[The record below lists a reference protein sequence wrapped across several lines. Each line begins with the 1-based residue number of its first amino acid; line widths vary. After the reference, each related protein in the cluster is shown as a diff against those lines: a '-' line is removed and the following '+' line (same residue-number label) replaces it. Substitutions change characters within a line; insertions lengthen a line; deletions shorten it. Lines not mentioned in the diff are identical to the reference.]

1 MRSGSRIRG
10 WTGSSPYP
18 PAKNPFAKVPT
29 AAPTARGFNWN
40 KVAIHKI
47 GTPETTKKYK
57 IKASVISDGKEIL
70 TGESDEFSLNPENS
84 VISKDIEISVTQA
97 SGKTGNIALE
107 IGIEDGSGITKCRI
121 DIDDTQN
128 AATPYVNSNKIT
140 FTKNGLASGVHTVV
154 FKFTDNAS
162 KVLYSFTETINVFDN
177 LTTNTW
183 VQNGNEPWFT
193 TTGTGS
199 SKVTTCRITKEMVE
213 NASFEVIRA
222 SGHENLNART
232 IAEYL
237 KCSTQPVLYSFKT
250 VDEIREVA
258 YKLADDYHTAF
269 IMPKETD
276 KNPML
281 ALGLNYVRFGYEEK
295 NLFRF
300 LFQTDK
306 FGGMEVEALMGDSD
320 LSGIMEVM
328 AKGMDCDIGEAREIF
343 LTFFCVAHGLASL
356 LANNSME
363 YDAHEIEK
371 MLINV
376 FEGMIA
382 SRKGR

>member
-1 MRSGSRIRG
+1 M
-10 WTGSSPYP
+10 P
-18 PAKNPFAKVPT
+18 PKV
-29 AAPTARGFNWN
+29 
-40 KVAIHKI
+40 
-47 GTPETTKKYK
+47 
-57 IKASVISDGKEIL
+57 
-70 TGESDEFSLNPENS
+70 
-84 VISKDIEISVTQA
+84 
-97 SGKTGNIALE
+97 
-107 IGIEDGSGITKCRI
+107 
-121 DIDDTQN
+121 
-128 AATPYVNSNKIT
+128 
-140 FTKNGLASGVHTVV
+140 
-154 FKFTDNAS
+154 
-162 KVLYSFTETINVFDN
+162 
-177 LTTNTW
+177 
-183 VQNGNEPWFT
+183 
-193 TTGTGS
+193 
-199 SKVTTCRITKEMVE
+199 RITKEMVE

-250 VDEIREVA
+250 VDEIREAA

-269 IMPKETD
+269 IMQKETD

-281 ALGLNYVRFGYEEK
+281 ALGLNYVRFGHEEK

-306 FGGMEVEALMGDSD
+306 FGGMEVKALMGDSD

-328 AKGMDCDIGEAREIF
+328 AKGMDCDIDEAREIF

-363 YDAHEIEK
+363 YNAHDSEK
-371 MLINV
+371 MLSNV

-382 SRKGR
+382 SKKGRLYENCNT